1 MARRKDY
8 NVRSAKRQI
17 APKLKRSENRYQP
30 RLLVL
35 LACEG
40 KNTERLY
47 FDAFFDILKERKTI
61 SSASC
66 VFAPHQH
73 TNPTGVLNDLLN
85 FKDSVGRTSNDYE
98 HRWIVIDRDEERHGG
113 GGHTLEDFNAAIERA
128 AKCRRP
134 VKVAWS
140 NPSFEL
146 WYLLHFHFHN
156 TAIDRDQV
164 LDRLEKAM
172 ARVYDKSGNDM
183 YSFLAGRTAEA
194 VRNARRLIEQA
205 VEVNGKLIPARAN
218 PATTVYELVELLQDL
233 QKTVE

>member
-1 MARRKDY
+1 MARRKNY
-8 NVRSAKRQI
+8 NARAAKRQA
-17 APKLKRSENRYQP
+17 APRLKRTENRYSP

-47 FDAFFDILKERKTI
+47 FEAFFAILKDRKTI
-61 SSASC
+61 SAASC

-73 TNPTGVLNDLLN
+73 TNPTGVLNDLLS
-85 FKDSVGRTSNDYE
+85 FKDSAGRTSKDYE

-113 GGHTLEDFNAAIERA
+113 GGHTLEDFNTAIEKA
-128 AKCRRP
+128 SKCSRP

-164 LDRLEKAM
+164 IKRLEKAM
-172 ARVYDKSGNDM
+172 GRSYDKSESGM
-183 YSFLAGRTAEA
+183 FAFLASRINEA
-194 VRNARRLIEQA
+194 VRNARRLINQA
-205 VEVNGKLIPARAN
+205 KELTGHLSPAHAN
-218 PATTVYELVELLQDL
+218 PATTVHELVELLQDL
-233 QKTVE
+233 QKTVK